1 MNRLGWLILTIFF
14 AVGVFVFWSTEHP
27 RKPQSAGQSAENAGI
42 DQPGSLRIP
51 VAGITADSL
60 VDTWQQARDNGVR
73 VHQAIDISA
82 PMGTPVVAAMA
93 GRVEKLFQSEAGGTT
108 VYVRSRDGRWLTYYA
123 HLSGYAAGMAEG
135 QAVTVGQAIGLVGDT
150 GNAGAGNTHLHFAL
164 HRMASGETWYQGT
177 PVDPYPYLAGPHLA
191 GKPAAR

>member
-27 RKPQSAGQSAENAGI
+27 PKAESAGQTSENAVV

-51 VAGITADSL
+51 VAEITADRL
-60 VDTWQQARDNGVR
+60 VDTWQQARDNGAR
-73 VHQAIDISA
+73 AHQAIDIPA

-93 GRVEKLFQSEAGGTT
+93 GRVEKLFQSNAGGTT
-108 VYVRSRDGRWLTYYA
+108 VYVRSTDRRWLTYYA
-123 HLSGYAAGMAEG
+123 HLSGYTAGLAEG
-135 QAVTVGQAIGLVGDT
+135 QAVAVGQQIGFVGDT

-164 HRMASGETWYQGT
+164 QRMTAGEKWHEGT
-177 PVDPYPYLAGPHLA
+177 PVDPYPYLV
-191 GKPAAR
+191 GKPVAR